1 MERRLRMAGLAAGM
15 LLCLAGGAEA
25 QQTPTAQAEL
35 TNADG
40 KPVGTVTLTQHP
52 KGVLIR
58 AELSGLPPGWHALH
72 VHETGK
78 CEPPDFKSAGGH
90 FNPQDRRHGLVQAGI
105 HAGDLP
111 NLHAGADGKIMAE
124 MFTDAI
130 RLGQQPAAS
139 PAASADGSAVAAT
152 TAAADILDQDG
163 AALVLHAGP
172 DDYRSDP
179 AGNSGDRIACGVI
192 ERSRR

>member
-15 LLCLAGGAEA
+15 LICLAGGAQA
-25 QQTPTAQAEL
+25 QQPPTAQAEL
-35 TNADG
+35 KNAEG
-40 KPVGTVTLTQHP
+40 KPVGTITLTQHP

-72 VHETGK
+72 IHETGK
-78 CEPPDFKSAGGH
+78 CEPPDFTSAGGH

-111 NLHAGADGKIMAE
+111 NLHAGADGKAMAE
-124 MFTDAI
+124 MVTGAI

-139 PAASADGSAVAAT
+139 ADGSAAA
-152 TAAADILDQDG
+152 AAPAADIFDQDG

-192 ERSRR
+192 EQSRR